1 MAAKPQRGMLVSFT
15 QPDAE
20 HEAEHNEWFN
30 REHVD
35 ERVFTPGFTRSRRYE
50 AIDAPFKYFATYETE
65 TAEVL
70 SSDAYLK
77 VVSNQSDW
85 SKRVIPHLG
94 KFHRMTTRVLVDRM
108 HGIGGLAAAIRFY
121 PPESKDAQG
130 KLHSHFDTAMAA
142 LVKEPGMIGAC
153 LCENM
158 LDAANRTGDAARA
171 MGGALPRAERMEWL
185 AVLEAADLA
194 TLKAA
199 TWRLFNQ
206 SALDALGVAP
216 APLAGFYRFVYGNH
230 R

>member
-65 TAEVL
+65 TADVL

-85 SKRVIPHLG
+85 SKRVIAAVAASPPG
-94 KFHRMTTRVLVDRM
+94 IQPVVD
-108 HGIGGLAAAIRFY
+108 GQLI
-121 PPESKDAQG
+121 
-130 KLHSHFDTAMAA
+130 
-142 LVKEPGMIGAC
+142 EPGY
-153 LCENM
+153 
-158 LDAANRTGDAARA
+158 LDVARRVA
-171 MGGALPRAERMEWL
+171 
-185 AVLEAADLA
+185 EAAKWPRLA
-194 TLKAA
+194 
-199 TWRLFNQ
+199 
-206 SALDALGVAP
+206 
-216 APLAGFYRFVYGNH
+216 
-230 R
+230 